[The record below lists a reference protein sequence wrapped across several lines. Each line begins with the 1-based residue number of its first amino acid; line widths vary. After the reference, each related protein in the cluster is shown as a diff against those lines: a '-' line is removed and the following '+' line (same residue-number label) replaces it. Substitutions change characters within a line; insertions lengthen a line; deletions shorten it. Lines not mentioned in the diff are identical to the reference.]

1 VKIEKLENEA
11 FKANLEKRK
20 DERREFKPTSISSKN
35 CKFQK
40 VILSL
45 RSFCRRTKITEV
57 VKS

>member
-11 FKANLEKRK
+11 FQSKFGKKK
-20 DERREFKPTSISSKN
+20 DERKKKLKTTSNSSKN

-45 RSFCRRTKITEV
+45 RSFC
-57 VKS
+57 